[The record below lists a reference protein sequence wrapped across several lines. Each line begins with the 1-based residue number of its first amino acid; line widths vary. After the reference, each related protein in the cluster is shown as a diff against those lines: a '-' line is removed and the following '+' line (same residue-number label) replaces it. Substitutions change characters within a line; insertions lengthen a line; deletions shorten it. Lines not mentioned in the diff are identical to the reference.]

1 MIIHAVLQQFTD
13 SYFRFQKQRRGEQQG
28 NRAEQFKGAEQS
40 RGGHTFGF
48 GRRPWG
54 LGLRLREMTAGEG
67 TGRRGVGRRGG
78 PSRLRC
84 GEDDKLGGD
93 RGGVEEDE
101 VGTDWRAGRSVG
113 AGGSCFPAERSV
125 AWQRNSVARGF
136 GTHTRPYPSHARGN
150 FPPAPTCPA
159 RALAGRR
166 VIFCARWET
175 RADSSRFRAA

>member
-1 MIIHAVLQQFTD
+1 MQYYNNSQIHTSD
-13 SYFRFQKQRRGEQQG
+13 FRNRGEESS
-28 NRAEQFKGAEQS
+28 RETEQSSSREQS

-84 GEDDKLGGD
+84 GEEDELGGD

-136 GTHTRPYPSHARGN
+136 GTHTRPYPSRARGN
-150 FPPAPTCPA
+150 FPPAPTFPA